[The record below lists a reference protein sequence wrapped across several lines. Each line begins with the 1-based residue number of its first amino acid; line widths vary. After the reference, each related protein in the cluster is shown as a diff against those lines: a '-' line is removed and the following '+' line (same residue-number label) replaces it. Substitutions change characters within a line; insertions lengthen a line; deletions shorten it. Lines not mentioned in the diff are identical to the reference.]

1 MQQGDTKME
10 TKNLFDFA
18 TKELSQDAFLRWLL
32 ENFNDPVVGIASK
45 KLLSEMIKLFPD
57 QPLDIDKITE
67 IKTWAQYKNMDVGAD
82 VYVGQNKVATFVI
95 EDKTNSSEH
104 NQLEKYDGEIDKW
117 NDQKYKYRIFY
128 KTQLVGKEERERIT
142 KNNKWK
148 IMDIKTI
155 SSIFSEFT
163 NSDNLVL
170 KYYSLHVTQVLSDL
184 SDLPNISDA
193 ENWNFNQTA
202 SYFKKKVL
210 ESNVLDK
217 YKNRIATEDGTYLG
231 RYIWFRVYYKLENDK
246 YLDPKR
252 SKSNNFW
259 DSNLCYPL
267 IEFIFRPGNKNKN
280 VIVYTHITY
289 KFYSNQKRNWTWKNK
304 SNELSK
310 DLYSEIDPS
319 KVNDNLKDLL
329 NANGIKCRKMDSP
342 KAQTISSV
350 KIKKEDIVKDN
361 RWEEEI
367 AKYLDIFSQLNQK

>member
-1 MQQGDTKME
+1 ME

-148 IMDIKTI
+148 IMDIEAI

-217 YKNRIATEDGTYLG
+217 YKNRITTEDGTYLG

-267 IEFIFRPGNKNKN
+267 IEFIFRPNWDD
-280 VIVYTHITY
+280 VIIYTHISY
-289 KFYSNQKRNWTWKNK
+289 KYYDNKGDSQWTWKNK
-304 SNELSK
+304 SNELSNE
-310 DLYSEIDPS
+310 LYKKIEPS
-319 KVNDNLKDLL
+319 AVNGKLKTELEKEH
-329 NANGIKCRKMDSP
+329 IKCRKMDSA

-367 AKYLDIFSQLNQK
+367 AKYLDIFSLLNKE

>member
-1 MQQGDTKME
+1 ME

-45 KLLSEMIKLFPD
+45 KLLSEMIKLFPN
-57 QPLDIDKITE
+57 QPLDVNQITKIE
-67 IKTWAQYKNMDVGAD
+67 TWAQYKNMDVIVD
-82 VYVGQNKVATFVI
+82 VYIGEDKVGTFVI

-104 NQLEKYDGEIDKW
+104 NQLENYDKEIDKW

-128 KTQLVGKEERERIT
+128 KTQFVGNEERERIT

-148 IMDIKTI
+148 IMDISAI

-163 NSDNLVL
+163 NSDNLIL

-184 SDLPNISDA
+184 SDLPNINDA
-193 ENWNFNQTA
+193 ENWNFNQAA

-231 RYIWFRVYYKLENDK
+231 RYIWFRVYYKLDNVK
-246 YLDPKR
+246 FLDRK
-252 SKSNNFW
+252 KSEPNEFFN
-259 DSNLCYPL
+259 SNLCYPL

-280 VIVYTHITY
+280 VIICTHITY
-289 KFYSNQKRNWTWKNK
+289 KFYDNKGDDCWTWKNK

-310 DLYSEIDPS
+310 DLYSKIDPS
-319 KVNDNLKDLL
+319 EVNDNLKGLL
-329 NANGIKCRKMDSP
+329 NANGIKCKKMDSD

-350 KIKKEDIVKDN
+350 KIKKEDIVKDD
-361 RWEEEI
+361 RWEKEI
-367 AKYLDIFSQLNQK
+367 AKYLDIFAHLNQK

>member
-1 MQQGDTKME
+1 ME

-57 QPLDIDKITE
+57 QPLDVNQITKIE
-67 IKTWAQYKNMDVGAD
+67 TWAQYKNMDVVVD
-82 VYVGQNKVATFVI
+82 VYIGGNKVGTFVI

-104 NQLEKYDGEIDKW
+104 NQLENYDKEIDKW
-117 NDQKYKYRIFY
+117 KDQKYKYRIFY
-128 KTQLVGKEERERIT
+128 KTQFVNNEERERIT

-148 IMDIKTI
+148 IMDISAI

-184 SDLPNISDA
+184 SDLPNISNA
-193 ENWNFNQTA
+193 ENWNFNQAA

-210 ESNVLDK
+210 ESNILDK
-217 YKNRIATEDGTYLG
+217 YKSRITTEDGTYLG
-231 RYIWFRVYYKLENDK
+231 RYIWFRIYYKLDNVK
-246 YLDPKR
+246 LLDPKK
-252 SKSNNFW
+252 SKPNDFF
-259 DSNLCYPL
+259 DLNLCYPL

-280 VIVYTHITY
+280 VIIYTHITY
-289 KFYSNQKRNWTWKNK
+289 KFYSDQKCNWTWKNK

-310 DLYSEIDPS
+310 DLYSEIEPS
-319 KVNDNLKDLL
+319 GVNDNLKGLL

-367 AKYLDIFSQLNQK
+367 AKYLDIFSLLNKE

>member
-1 MQQGDTKME
+1 ME

-104 NQLEKYDGEIDKW
+104 NQLKKYDDEIDKW
-117 NDQKYKYRIFY
+117 NGQKYKYRIFY
-128 KTQLVGKEERERIT
+128 KTQFVDNEERERIT

-148 IMDIKTI
+148 IMDIEAI

-170 KYYSLHVTQVLSDL
+170 KYYSLHVKQVLSDIVN
-184 SDLPNISDA
+184 LPNTDKVT
-193 ENWNFNQTA
+193 EWNFNQAT
-202 SYFKKKVL
+202 SYFKNKVL
-210 ESNVLDK
+210 KNEVLGK
-217 YKNRIATEDGTYLG
+217 YKNYIGSETGTYQG
-231 RYIWFRVYYKLENDK
+231 RYVSLRVYYKLDNDK
-246 YLDPKR
+246 YFDPK
-252 SKSNNFW
+252 KPKPKDFF

-267 IEFIFRPGNKNKN
+267 IEFIFRPNWDD
-280 VIVYTHITY
+280 VIIYTHISY
-289 KFYSNQKRNWTWKNK
+289 KYYDNKGNDQWTWKNK

-310 DLYSEIDPS
+310 DIYSEIDPS

-329 NANGIKCRKMDSP
+329 KENGIKCRKMDSA

-350 KIKKEDIVKDN
+350 KIKKEDIVKDD
-361 RWEEEI
+361 RWEKEI
-367 AKYLDIFSQLNQK
+367 AKYLDIFSRLNQI

>member
-1 MQQGDTKME
+1 ME

-32 ENFNDPVVGIASK
+32 ENFNDPVVGVASK
-45 KLLSEMIKLFPD
+45 KLLSEMVKLFPD
-57 QPLDIDKITE
+57 QPLDINKITRIE
-67 IKTWAQYKNMDVGAD
+67 TWAQYKNMDVGAD
-82 VYVGQNKVATFVI
+82 VYNDENKKVATFVI

-128 KTQLVGKEERERIT
+128 KTQFVGNEERERIT

-148 IMDIKTI
+148 IMDISAI

-170 KYYSLHVTQVLSDL
+170 KYYSLHVKQVLSDL
-184 SDLPNISDA
+184 SNLPNISDA
-193 ENWNFNQTA
+193 KNWNFNQAA

-210 ESNVLDK
+210 KNEALGK
-217 YKNRIATEDGTYLG
+217 YKNCIESETGTYQG
-231 RYIWFRVYYKLENDK
+231 RYVSPRVYYKLNNDK
-246 YLDPKR
+246 YSDPNL

-267 IEFIFRPGNKNKN
+267 IEFIFRPNCND

-289 KFYSNQKRNWTWKNK
+289 KFYDNKGNIQWTWKYK
-304 SNELSK
+304 SNELSNE
-310 DLYSEIDPS
+310 LYTKIKPS
-319 KVNDNLKDLL
+319 GVNDRLKTLL
-329 NANGIKCRKMDSP
+329 EEEGIKCKKMGSS

-350 KIKKEDIVKDN
+350 KILKEDIVKDD
-361 RWEEEI
+361 RWEKEI
-367 AKYLDIFSQLNQK
+367 VKYLDIFSQLNQK

>member
-57 QPLDIDKITE
+57 QPLDVNQITKIE
-67 IKTWAQYKNMDVGAD
+67 TWAQYKNMDVVVD
-82 VYVGQNKVATFVI
+82 VYIGGNKVGTFVI

-104 NQLEKYDGEIDKW
+104 NQLENYDKEIDKW
-117 NDQKYKYRIFY
+117 KDQKYKYRIFY
-128 KTQLVGKEERERIT
+128 KTQFVNNEERERIT

-148 IMDIKTI
+148 IMDISAI

-184 SDLPNISDA
+184 SDLPNISNA
-193 ENWNFNQTA
+193 ENWNFNQAA

-210 ESNVLDK
+210 ESNILDK
-217 YKNRIATEDGTYLG
+217 YKSRITTEDGTYLG
-231 RYIWFRVYYKLENDK
+231 RYIWFRIYYKLDNVK
-246 YLDPKR
+246 LLDPKR
-252 SKSNNFW
+252 SKPNDFF
-259 DSNLCYPL
+259 DLNLCYPL
-267 IEFIFRPGNKNKN
+267 IEFIFRPNWDD
-280 VIVYTHITY
+280 VIIYTHISY
-289 KFYSNQKRNWTWKNK
+289 KYYDSKGNDQWTWKNK

-310 DLYSEIDPS
+310 DIYSEIDPS

-367 AKYLDIFSQLNQK
+367 AKYLDIFSLLNKE

>member
-1 MQQGDTKME
+1 ME

-57 QPLDIDKITE
+57 QPLDVNQITKIE
-67 IKTWAQYKNMDVGAD
+67 TWAQYKNMDVIVD
-82 VYVGQNKVATFVI
+82 VYIGKSKVGTFVI

-104 NQLEKYDGEIDKW
+104 NQLEKYDKEIDKW

-128 KTQLVGKEERERIT
+128 KTQFVGDEERERII

-148 IMDIKTI
+148 IMDIKAI
-155 SSIFSEFT
+155 SSIFSEFA

-170 KYYSLHVTQVLSDL
+170 KYYSLHVKQVLSDL
-184 SDLPNISDA
+184 VNLPNA
-193 ENWNFNQTA
+193 NAKEWNFNQAT
-202 SYFKKKVL
+202 SYFKNKVL
-210 ESNVLDK
+210 KNEVLGK
-217 YKNRIATEDGTYLG
+217 YKNCIESETGIYQG
-231 RYIWFRVYYKLENDK
+231 RYVSLRVYYKLNNDK
-246 YLDPKR
+246 YSDPNT

-267 IEFIFRPGNKNKN
+267 IEFIFRPNCDD

-289 KFYSNQKRNWTWKNK
+289 KFYDNKGNIQWTWKYK
-304 SNELSK
+304 SNELSNG
-310 DLYSEIDPS
+310 LYTRIKPSEINS
-319 KVNDNLKDLL
+319 NLQTKLKE
-329 NANGIKCRKMDSP
+329 NGIKYKKMGSD

-350 KIKKEDIVKDN
+350 KIKKEDIVKND
-361 RWEEEI
+361 RWEKEI
-367 AKYLDIFSQLNQK
+367 VKYLDIFSQLNQK

>member
-1 MQQGDTKME
+1 ME

-67 IKTWAQYKNMDVGAD
+67 VKTWAQYKNMDVGAD

-128 KTQLVGKEERERIT
+128 KTQFVGNEERERIT

-148 IMDIKTI
+148 IMDIEAI

-170 KYYSLHVTQVLSDL
+170 KYYSLHVKKVLSDL
-184 SDLPNISDA
+184 SDLPNINDA
-193 ENWNFNQTA
+193 ENWNFNQAA

-210 ESNVLDK
+210 VSNVLDK

-231 RYIWFRVYYKLENDK
+231 RYISLRVYLKLDNEK
-246 YLDPKR
+246 YLDR
-252 SKSNNFW
+252 FGSKSNNFW

-289 KFYSNQKRNWTWKNK
+289 KFYSDQKCNWTWKNK

-310 DLYSEIDPS
+310 DLYSEIDPL
-319 KVNDNLKDLL
+319 KVNDDLKDLL
-329 NANGIKCRKMDSP
+329 KENGIKCRKMGSN

-350 KIKKEDIVKDN
+350 KIKKEDIVKND
-361 RWEEEI
+361 RWEKEI

>member
-32 ENFNDPVVGIASK
+32 ANFNDPVVGIASK

-128 KTQLVGKEERERIT
+128 KTQLVGKEERESIT
-142 KNNKWK
+142 KNTTWK
-148 IMDIKTI
+148 IMDIEAI

-202 SYFKKKVL
+202 SYFK
-210 ESNVLDK
+210 
-217 YKNRIATEDGTYLG
+217 
-231 RYIWFRVYYKLENDK
+231 
-246 YLDPKR
+246 
-252 SKSNNFW
+252 
-259 DSNLCYPL
+259 
-267 IEFIFRPGNKNKN
+267 
-280 VIVYTHITY
+280 
-289 KFYSNQKRNWTWKNK
+289 
-304 SNELSK
+304 
-310 DLYSEIDPS
+310 
-319 KVNDNLKDLL
+319 
-329 NANGIKCRKMDSP
+329 
-342 KAQTISSV
+342 
-350 KIKKEDIVKDN
+350 
-361 RWEEEI
+361 
-367 AKYLDIFSQLNQK
+367 

>member
-148 IMDIKTI
+148 IMDIEAI

-310 DLYSEIDPS
+310 DLYSEIDPL
-319 KVNDNLKDLL
+319 KVNDDLKDLL
-329 NANGIKCRKMDSP
+329 NANGIKCRKMGSN

-367 AKYLDIFSQLNQK
+367 AKYLDIFSRLNQI